1 VREALVMVLEF
12 VAAFAVS
19 VLVVL
24 HDVKRLEPRL
34 LARAWP
40 TTSIWSAA
48 ALVGPFAIPLHFLR
62 TRRSLRGFGL
72 GVAWFTGAA
81 LALEA
86 FGWVLE
92 TTLGLSG

>member
-1 VREALVMVLEF
+1 MREALVMVLEF
-12 VAAFAVS
+12 VAAIAVS

-40 TTSIWSAA
+40 ATSIWSAV
-48 ALVGPFAIPLHFLR
+48 ALLGPFAIPLHFVR
-62 TRRSLRGFGL
+62 TRRSLVGLGL
-72 GVAWFTGAA
+72 GVAWLAGAV

-86 FGWVLE
+86 WGWVLE
-92 TTLGLSG
+92 TALG

>member
-12 VAAFAVS
+12 VAAIAAS
-19 VLVVL
+19 VLVLL

-34 LARAWP
+34 LVRAWP
-40 TTSIWSAA
+40 ATSIWSAV
-48 ALVGPFAIPLHFLR
+48 ALLGPFAILLHFVR
-62 TRRSLRGFGL
+62 TRRSLLGL
-72 GVAWFTGAA
+72 GLGLAWFTGTA

-92 TTLGLSG
+92 TTLG